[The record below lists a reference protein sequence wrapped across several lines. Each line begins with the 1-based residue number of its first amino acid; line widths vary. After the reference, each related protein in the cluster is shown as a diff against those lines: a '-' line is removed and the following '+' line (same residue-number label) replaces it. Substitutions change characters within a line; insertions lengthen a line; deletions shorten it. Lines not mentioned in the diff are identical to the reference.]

1 MTKKHVAAHIPEK
14 EYEEWRSEAEAMD
27 VSISKYVAM
36 MVRAGQKKFDRT
48 AIEPD
53 EDRAELRQQRNDLRD
68 TLRDS
73 RERINKLERQLS
85 ATERS
90 GIIEHVKDNPGTER
104 DDIIQAMLNSTNGRV
119 TRLLTQME
127 GAELRIDAE
136 GRYYAGDN
144 IGGNSK

>member
-1 MTKKHVAAHIPEK
+1 MKKKHAATHIPEK
-14 EYEEWRSEAEAMD
+14 EYEEWCEEANAMD
-27 VSISKYVAM
+27 ASISKYIAM
-36 MVRAGQKKFDRT
+36 MVRAGQKKFDKT

-53 EDRAELRQQRNDLRD
+53 EDRAVLRQQRNDLRD
-68 TLRDS
+68 ALRDS

-85 ATERS
+85 VTERS
-90 GIIEHVKDNPGTER
+90 GIIEHVEDNPGVER
-104 DDIIQAMLNSTNGRV
+104 DDIIQHVLNSTNGRV

-144 IGGNSK
+144 TGGTSE